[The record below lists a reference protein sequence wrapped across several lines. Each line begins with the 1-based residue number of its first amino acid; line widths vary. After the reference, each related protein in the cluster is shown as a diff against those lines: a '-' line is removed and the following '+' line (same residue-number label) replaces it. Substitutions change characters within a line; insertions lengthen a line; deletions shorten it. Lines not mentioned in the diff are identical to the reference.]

1 MRFLK
6 EKLTTAPILG
16 YPTAED
22 KFILDTDASK
32 CSIGAVL
39 SQIQDGREV
48 VIAYG
53 SRRMSKSERNY
64 CVTRQELLAIVWFSE
79 HFKHYLVGRKFLLRT
94 DHGSLRWLFGFKDP
108 EGQMARWLERLA
120 RFNFDIEHRPGVKHG
135 NSDGLSRVPCEGNCK
150 TCARG
155 HVTTEE
161 QQMPVRAVKAA
172 PRKRCGRTARVRKLK
187 LAKPPE
193 TNEWLA
199 QVRKWQEDDPDL
211 QIVSTWGEK
220 PRWEEIARER
230 PEVKYYWSRWDQ
242 LRKEDGLWRYQWKDP
257 QGQGQWKLIIPPA
270 GQPDLLKEHHD
281 SQMAG
286 HFGLEKTL
294 GRLRKSPY
302 FWPQMRAS
310 VEKWCRTCHVC
321 ARTKAPHVKVRAPMQ
336 TIGAGATLERVGI
349 NIMGPLPETTRGN
362 RFILVVGDY
371 WSKWMEAFPIP
382 NHTAATVA
390 STLVYGFIS
399 RFGIPQQIHSDQGRE
414 FEATIFTEVCKLLQI
429 DKTRTAPWRPCSN
442 GLVENFNRTLGTL
455 LRQTTSRHQRDWD
468 EHVELA
474 TMTYRSTVHESM
486 GQTPNMMMLGRELP
500 MPSHLLAQTPE
511 QDAEGN
517 VADKVPYAVELGNKL
532 REAHELAREQL
543 KKSHVRQK
551 KQYDRRASRN
561 EWEVGKAVWLL
572 NPTKKVGLSPKLMSF
587 WEDEPY
593 IIVERISD
601 VVVKI
606 QRNQRSKPRIM
617 HVDRLKLVEGP
628 VDTTWHSR
636 QGQEKEDGEEN
647 SIRVSQQ

>member
-1 MRFLK
+1 MLK
-6 EKLTTAPILG
+6 HHEKFECILT
-16 YPTAED
+16 
-22 KFILDTDASK
+22 
-32 CSIGAVL
+32 
-39 SQIQDGREV
+39 GR
-48 VIAYG
+48 
-53 SRRMSKSERNY
+53 N
-64 CVTRQELLAIVWFSE
+64 
-79 HFKHYLVGRKFLLRT
+79 
-94 DHGSLRWLFGFKDP
+94 
-108 EGQMARWLERLA
+108 
-120 RFNFDIEHRPGVKHG
+120 
-135 NSDGLSRVPCEGNCK
+135 
-150 TCARG
+150 
-155 HVTTEE
+155 
-161 QQMPVRAVKAA
+161 
-172 PRKRCGRTARVRKLK
+172 
-187 LAKPPE
+187 
-193 TNEWLA
+193 
-199 QVRKWQEDDPDL
+199 
-211 QIVSTWGEK
+211 
-220 PRWEEIARER
+220 
-230 PEVKYYWSRWDQ
+230 
-242 LRKEDGLWRYQWKDP
+242 
-257 QGQGQWKLIIPPA
+257 IPPA

-286 HFGLEKTL
+286 HFGLEKTV
-294 GRLRKSPY
+294 GRLRKSQY

-336 TIGAGATLERVGI
+336 TVGAGATLERVGI
-349 NIMGPLPETTRGN
+349 DIMCPLPETTRGN

-414 FEATIFTEVCKLLQI
+414 FEATIFTEICKLLQI
-429 DKTRTAPWRPCSN
+429 DKTRTTPWRPCSN

-474 TMTYRSTVHESM
+474 TMAYRSTVHEST

-500 MPSHLLAQTPE
+500 VPSHLLAQTPE

-561 EWEVGKAVWLL
+561 EWEVGKAVWLF

-593 IIVERISD
+593 VIVERISD